1 MPRQLSS
8 QTAFLL
14 RVIPLLGVMLALWW
28 FALLPP
34 LLAWERVTT
43 DLILGAFPKAPVQ
56 TGVSVLPDGSWVV
69 QAPARVAGITR
80 NIRVALPPR
89 LPIQLTVGFPL
100 FWAILLAAP
109 RARRVW
115 RAALL
120 GTGALLALPPI
131 GLLAYAAHVVQL
143 YVFPGAPVLLARSI
157 SGLDYVASTVAPFV
171 CPVLLAVALHPEL
184 AGSVLG
190 ETPEHQGKPFA
201 SNTKDSPSGLFP
213 R

>member
-14 RVIPLLGVMLALWW
+14 RVVPLLGVMFALWW

-34 LLAWERVTT
+34 LLGWERMTT
-43 DLILGAFPKAPVQ
+43 DLLLAAFPKAPVQ
-56 TGVSVLPDGSWVV
+56 TGASVLPDGSWVLE
-69 QAPARVAGITR
+69 APARVAGVTR

-109 RARRVW
+109 RAPRVW

-120 GTGALLALPPI
+120 GTAALLALPPI
-131 GLLAYAAHVVQL
+131 GLLAYAAHVVQI
-143 YVFPGAPVLLARSI
+143 YVFPGAPAFLAHGI
-157 SGLDYVASTVAPFV
+157 AAIDYVASTVAPFV
-171 CPVLLAVALHPEL
+171 CPVMLAVALHPEL

-190 ETPEHQGKPFA
+190 ERPGHTVSHGKSFPLK
-201 SNTKDSPSGLFP
+201 TKDN
-213 R
+213 

>member
-1 MPRQLSS
+1 MPRRLSS

-14 RVIPLLGVMLALWW
+14 RVVPLLGVMLAVWW

-34 LLAWERVTT
+34 LLAWERIAT
-43 DLILGAFPKAPVQ
+43 DLVLGAFPNAPVQ
-56 TGVSVLPDGSWVV
+56 TGASVLPDGAWVL
-69 QAPARVAGITR
+69 QAPARVAGVTR

-109 RARRVW
+109 RTPRVW
-115 RAALL
+115 RAALF
-120 GTGALLALPPI
+120 GSAALLALPPI
-131 GLLAYAAHVVQL
+131 GLLAYAAHVVQI
-143 YVFPGAPVLLARSI
+143 YVFPGAPVLLARGI
-157 SGLDYVASTVAPFV
+157 AAVDYVASTVAPFI

-184 AGSVLG
+184 SSAVLG
-190 ETPEHQGKPFA
+190 ERGGNTGKPGKPFA
-201 SNTKDSPSGLFP
+201 SG